1 MVGSIKQ
8 FKYVMPTQNSAWDK
22 MKANREKLGA
32 SMSSTQS
39 TLASITNSLAQAQT
53 DKISGLA
60 NLSAQAAL
68 DRINKQRKAQSVSM
82 LKQIDGA
89 QAQIDQAKIA
99 DEMKKKYYVYT
110 LPAVPLV
117 DTSTVD
123 TQA

>member
-32 SMSSTQS
+32 SMNATQS
-39 TLASITNSLAQAQT
+39 MLASITTTLAQAQS
-53 DKISGLA
+53 DKISGMA

-68 DRINKQRKAQSVSM
+68 NRINAQRKAQSVSM

-89 QAQIDQAKIA
+89 QASIDQAKIA

-110 LPAVPLV
+110 LPAVIV
-117 DTSTVD
+117 DTT
-123 TQA
+123 A

>member
-8 FKYVMPTQNSAWDK
+8 FRYVMPTQNSAWDK

-32 SMSSTQS
+32 AMSSTQS
-39 TLASITNSLAQAQT
+39 TLAAITSSLAQAQT

-68 DRINKQRKAQSVSM
+68 NRINAQRKAQSVAM

-89 QAQIDQAKIA
+89 QAQIDQQKAL
-99 DEMKKKYYVYT
+99 DELKKKYYVYT
-110 LPAVPLV
+110 LPVVPLV

-123 TQA
+123 TEA